1 MRKLFIL
8 LTLIAT
14 GIYFYSLTDKYKAS
28 ANILEEEQYIL
39 PEYTVQEELLNNYEQ
54 VSFTKQEECLAE
66 AIYFEARGEPFLGQ
80 VAVGVVIM
88 KKGEIKRE
96 ESPRFPNNICDV
108 VHDGVYWRGNP
119 VRNKCA
125 FSYYCDGKSE
135 TIYKTDD
142 YIRVLDATQL
152 VLNGIVVDKM
162 EDVLFYHATYINP
175 SWSKDMTLV
184 FQIGKHKFYKE

>member
-8 LTLIAT
+8 FILIAT
-14 GIYFYSLTDKYKAS
+14 GIYFYSQTDKDKVS
-28 ANILEEEQYIL
+28 ANILEEEQYII
-39 PEYTVQEELLNNYEQ
+39 PEYTIQEELLNNYEQ
-54 VSFTKQEECLAE
+54 VSLTEQEECLAE
-66 AIYFEARGEPFLGQ
+66 AIYFESRGEPFLGQ

-88 KKGEIKRE
+88 RRV
-96 ESPRFPNNICDV
+96 ESPRFPDNICDV
-108 VHDGVYWRGNP
+108 VHDGLYWKGNP

-135 TIYKTDD
+135 TIYETDD
-142 YIRVLDATQL
+142 YIRVLDAAQL

-162 EDVLFYHATYINP
+162 EDVLFYHATYVNP
-175 SWSKDMTLV
+175 SWAKDMTLV